1 MKRFFSFKFINYKLA
16 APLVNNKMDP
26 DFSNEPHSIKIA
38 ALVESSVFLA
48 IWAVCLTYA
57 MIRIK
62 CSLERSG
69 LIIIVS
75 YCLNIT
81 LRVIFD
87 AIRLG
92 IEKEKESQ

>member
-1 MKRFFSFKFINYKLA
+1 
-16 APLVNNKMDP
+16 MDP
-26 DFSNEPHSIKIA
+26 DYSDAPHSIKIA
-38 ALVESSVFLA
+38 ALVESSIILIA
-48 IWAVCLTYA
+48 WAVCLTLA
-57 MIRIK
+57 MIHIK

-69 LIIIVS
+69 LVIVVS

-92 IEKEKESQ
+92 IE

>member
-1 MKRFFSFKFINYKLA
+1 
-16 APLVNNKMDP
+16 MDP
-26 DFSNEPHSIKIA
+26 DFSDEPHSIKIA
-38 ALVESSVFLA
+38 ALIESSVFLA

-69 LIIIVS
+69 LIILAS

-92 IEKEKESQ
+92 IEKEKVSQ